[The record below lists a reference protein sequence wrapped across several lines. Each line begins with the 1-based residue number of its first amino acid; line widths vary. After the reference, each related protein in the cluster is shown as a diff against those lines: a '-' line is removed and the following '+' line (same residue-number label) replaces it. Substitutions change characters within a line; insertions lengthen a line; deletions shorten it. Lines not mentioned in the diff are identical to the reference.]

1 MFKYIICLNNKI
13 MNERILAEL
22 RDHLLNRISFDNL
35 PENVWKRTG
44 ALNTWGTNAV
54 EGNTLTW
61 HDVEQLLI
69 EQRSIA
75 DRPVPDVLETIQHEM
90 AFRELISRRSAPM
103 ALITGL
109 ELHETVF
116 RGILS
121 DAGHWRR
128 TNVRIAGT
136 KYIPPRMEKV
146 VELIEEFVQE
156 YEQIDISGEAIFQLG
171 AWMHQRFESIHPFS
185 NGNGR
190 IGRLLLNLH
199 FLKHNWP
206 PVHILPE
213 DKDGYYECLEIGHS
227 GNRSKL
233 ERFLK
238 VIMGR
243 SLLDLLNQVGTEK
256 DELKRLKNLEN
267 SKSYSAK
274 YLSLLVQK
282 GNLPAVRIKGDFFTS
297 EKALSL
303 YQRSVKRNR

>member
-1 MFKYIICLNNKI
+1 
-13 MNERILAEL
+13 MNERILTEL

-61 HDVEQLLI
+61 HDVERLLI
-69 EQRSIA
+69 DQRSIA
-75 DRPVPDVLETIQHEM
+75 DRPVPDVLETIQHET
-90 AFRELISRRSAPM
+90 AFRGLISRRLAPM
-103 ALITGL
+103 TLMTVL
-109 ELHETVF
+109 ELHELVF
-116 RGILS
+116 REILN

-128 TNVRIAGT
+128 INVRIAGS
-136 KYIPPRMEKV
+136 KYVPPRMEKV
-146 VELIEEFVQE
+146 VELMQEYVQE
-156 YEQIDISGEAIFQLG
+156 YEQRDVRGDSIFQLG
-171 AWMHQRFESIHPFS
+171 AWMHHRFESIHPFS

-190 IGRLLLNLH
+190 VGRLLLNLH

-227 GNRSKL
+227 GDHSKL
-233 ERFLK
+233 EGFLK
-238 VIMGR
+238 VTMGR
-243 SLLDLLNQVGTEK
+243 SFLDLLDRVGTK
-256 DELKRLKNLEN
+256 RDELKRLKQLKN

-282 GNLPAVRIKGDFFTS
+282 GRLPAVRIKGDFFTS
-297 EKALSL
+297 ERALEL
-303 YQRSVKRNR
+303 YQRSVRRNR

>member
-1 MFKYIICLNNKI
+1 MDEKILN
-13 MNERILAEL
+13 EL
-22 RDHLLNRISFDNL
+22 RTQLLNRVSFDDL
-35 PENVWKRTG
+35 PEGIWKRIG

-75 DRPVPDVLETIQHEM
+75 DRPVPDLLETIQHEM
-90 AFRELISRRSAPM
+90 AFRGLISRRSAP
-103 ALITGL
+103 ITLVTVL
-109 ELHETVF
+109 ELHEAVF
-116 RGILS
+116 RGILN

-128 TNVRIAGT
+128 INIRIAGT

-146 VELIEEFVQE
+146 VKLMEELIEEYNQKDMV
-156 YEQIDISGEAIFQLG
+156 GESIFQLG
-171 AWMHQRFESIHPFS
+171 AWMHHEFESIHPFS

-206 PVHILPE
+206 PVHILPA
-213 DKDGYYECLEIGHS
+213 DKDEYCKSLEMSHS
-227 GNRSKL
+227 GDFSGIK
-233 ERFLK
+233 EFLK

-243 SLLDLLNQVGTEK
+243 SLLDLLAQVGTKK
-256 DELKRLKNLEN
+256 DELKRLKNFEN
-267 SKSYSAK
+267 VGSYSAK

-282 GNLPAVRIKGDFFTS
+282 GNLPAVRIKGDFFMS
-297 EKALSL
+297 ERALEC
-303 YQRSVKRNR
+303 YRRYVGRNR